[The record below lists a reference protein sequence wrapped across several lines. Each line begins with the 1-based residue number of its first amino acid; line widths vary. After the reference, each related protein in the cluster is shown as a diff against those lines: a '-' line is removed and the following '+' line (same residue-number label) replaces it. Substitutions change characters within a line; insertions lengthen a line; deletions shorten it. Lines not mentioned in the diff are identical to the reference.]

1 MSALL
6 VFYDG
11 FAFRDGEEERA
22 LPGRFRFTLG
32 NLQFEHASGTLELPL
47 SRLILDQNSA
57 GNLVFHDAGTGWWI
71 ESADERILNDVFL
84 LRQTHLR
91 AQARELRERR
101 EGNRSLKYALI
112 FLAGFAGIFFIG
124 WLLVR
129 AAANSLVNHA
139 PVAWEEHLTDTIIAE
154 HPKLFVTDTNDAR
167 ITVVTQLVA
176 RLAAA
181 LPPAERHYQFRA
193 VILERYIDN
202 AFALPGGRIFVFKGL
217 LDRVQKPEEL
227 AGVLAHEMAHVTQR
241 HGLRK
246 LIASGGP
253 YYVLRLFVSD
263 QQGVLS
269 AISSGSQL
277 LVGQQ
282 YSRSMERDADTI
294 GWHYLMAA
302 NIDPRGMADFFQLQ
316 TEGEA
321 ATIIPEMFRSHPAN
335 SERIASLN
343 RLWEKSERKSGFV
356 QLPAGMATHES
367 KPCQHKIDFRFP
379 DCQPTVWPAINSSG
393 NGVCRP
399 IMGKLFRCFGT
410 DDFYL
415 GGTACRRP

>member
-6 VFYDG
+6 VIYNG
-11 FAFRDGEEERA
+11 FAFQEGEEEQA
-22 LPGRFRFTLG
+22 IPGRFRFTFG
-32 NLQFEHASGTLELPL
+32 SLQFEHASGTMELPL
-47 SRLILDQNSA
+47 SRLILDQKAA
-57 GNLVFHDAGTGWWI
+57 GNLVFHDAGTGWWV
-71 ESADERILNDVFL
+71 ESSDARILNDVFL

-91 AQARELRERR
+91 TQARQLRERR

-112 FLAGFAGIFFIG
+112 FLTGFAAVFFIG
-124 WLLVR
+124 WLLAK
-129 AAANSLVNHA
+129 AAANSLANHA
-139 PVAWEEHLTDTIIAE
+139 PIAWEEHLTDKVIAE

-181 LPPAERHYQFRA
+181 LQPAERRYQFRA
-193 VILERYIDN
+193 ALIDRPVVN
-202 AFALPGGRIFVFKGL
+202 AFALPGGRIFVFRGL

-246 LIASGGP
+246 LIAGGGP

-263 QQGVLS
+263 RQGVLS
-269 AISSGSQL
+269 AISAGSQL
-277 LVGQQ
+277 LVNQY
-282 YSRSMERDADTI
+282 YSRDTEREADTI

-302 NIDPRGMADFFQLQ
+302 NIDPRGLADFFQLQ

-321 ATIIPEMFRSHPAN
+321 ATTIPEMFRSHPAT

-343 RLWEKSERKSGFV
+343 QLWEKSERKSGFV
-356 QLPAGMATHES
+356 PLPAMTNAPLT
-367 KPCQHKIDFRFP
+367 
-379 DCQPTVWPAINSSG
+379 
-393 NGVCRP
+393 P
-399 IMGKLFRCFGT
+399 IQERLLRLFHPPRQ
-410 DDFYL
+410 
-415 GGTACRRP
+415 

>member
-6 VFYDG
+6 VIYDG
-11 FAFRDGEEERA
+11 FAFQEGEEEQA
-22 LPGRFRFTLG
+22 LPGRFRFTFG
-32 NLQFEHASGTLELPL
+32 DLQFEHASGTLELPL

-124 WLLVR
+124 WLLVK
-129 AAANSLVNHA
+129 AAANSLANHA
-139 PVAWEEHLTDTIIAE
+139 PVAWEEHLTDKVIAE

-193 VILERYIDN
+193 VILDRYIDN

-246 LIASGGP
+246 LITGGGP
-253 YYVLRLFVSD
+253 YYILRLFVSD
-263 QQGVLS
+263 RQGVLS
-269 AISSGSQL
+269 AISAGSQM

-282 YSRSMERDADTI
+282 YSRGMEHDADTI

-356 QLPAGMATHES
+356 QLPAMTNAPVTSLQERVLRLFN
-367 KPCQHKIDFRFP
+367 P
-379 DCQPTVWPAINSSG
+379 PTVTNHP
-393 NGVCRP
+393 
-399 IMGKLFRCFGT
+399 
-410 DDFYL
+410 
-415 GGTACRRP
+415 

>member
-1 MSALL
+1 VSVLL
-6 VFYDG
+6 VNYDG
-11 FAFRDGEEERA
+11 FAFRDGEEEQV
-22 LPGRFRFTLG
+22 LPGRFRFTLI
-32 NLQFEHASGTLELPL
+32 NLQFEHASGILELPL

-57 GNLVFHDAGTGWWI
+57 GNLVFHDAGTDWWI
-71 ESADERILNDVFL
+71 ESADGRILNDNFL

-112 FLAGFAGIFFIG
+112 FLAGFAGFFFIG
-124 WLLVR
+124 WLLAK
-129 AAANSLVNHA
+129 AAANSLANHA
-139 PVAWEEHLTDTIIAE
+139 PVAWEEHLTDKVIAE

-193 VILERYIDN
+193 VILDRYIDN

-246 LIASGGP
+246 LIAGGGP
-253 YYVLRLFVSD
+253 YYILRLFVSD

-269 AISSGSQL
+269 VISAGSQL
-277 LVGQQ
+277 LVNQY
-282 YSRSMERDADTI
+282 YSRDVEREADTI

-302 NIDPRGMADFFQLQ
+302 NIDPRGLADFFQLQ
-316 TEGEA
+316 TEGENA
-321 ATIIPEMFRSHPAN
+321 DTIPEMFRSHPAA

-343 RLWEKSERKSGFV
+343 RLWEKNERKSGFV
-356 QLPAGMATHES
+356 TLPAL
-367 KPCQHKIDFRFP
+367 
-379 DCQPTVWPAINSSG
+379 PAMTNTPLTSLQERLLRSFKSL
-393 NGVCRP
+393 P
-399 IMGKLFRCFGT
+399 K
-410 DDFYL
+410 
-415 GGTACRRP
+415 

>member
-1 MSALL
+1 VSALL
-6 VFYDG
+6 VIYDG
-11 FAFRDGEEERA
+11 FAFQEGEEEQA
-22 LPGRFRFTLG
+22 LPGRFRFTFG
-32 NLQFEHASGTLELPL
+32 DLQFEHASGTLELPL

-71 ESADERILNDVFL
+71 ESADGRILNDVFL
-84 LRQTHLR
+84 LRQAHLR

-112 FLAGFAGIFFIG
+112 FLAGFAGFFFIG
-124 WLLVR
+124 WLLVK
-129 AAANSLVNHA
+129 AAANSLANHA
-139 PVAWEEHLTDTIIAE
+139 PVAWEEHLTDKVIAE
-154 HPKLFVTDTNDAR
+154 HPKLFIIETNDAR
-167 ITVVTQLVA
+167 IGVVAQLVA

-181 LPPAERHYQFRA
+181 LPPAERRYQFRA
-193 VILERYIDN
+193 ALIDRPVVN
-202 AFALPGGRIFVFKGL
+202 AFALPGGRIFVFTGL

-246 LIASGGP
+246 LIAGGGP
-253 YYVLRLFVSD
+253 YYILRLFVSD

-269 AISSGSQL
+269 AISAGSQL
-277 LVGQQ
+277 LVNQY
-282 YSRSMERDADTI
+282 YSRDVEHEADTI

-302 NIDPRGMADFFQLQ
+302 NIDPRGLADFFRLQ

-321 ATIIPEMFRSHPAN
+321 ATTIPEMFRSHPAT

-356 QLPAGMATHES
+356 QLPA
-367 KPCQHKIDFRFP
+367 
-379 DCQPTVWPAINSSG
+379 W
-393 NGVCRP
+393 NG
-399 IMGKLFRCFGT
+399 KS
-410 DDFYL
+410 
-415 GGTACRRP
+415 

>member
-1 MSALL
+1 VSVLL
-6 VFYDG
+6 VNYDG
-11 FAFRDGEEERA
+11 FAFRDGEEEQV
-22 LPGRFRFTLG
+22 LPGRFRFTLI
-32 NLQFEHASGTLELPL
+32 NLQFEHASGILELPL

-57 GNLVFHDAGTGWWI
+57 GNLLFHDAETGWWI
-71 ESADERILNDVFL
+71 ESADGRILNDNYL

-91 AQARELRERR
+91 AQARALRERR
-101 EGNRSLKYALI
+101 EGNRSLKYALT
-112 FLAGFAGIFFIG
+112 FLAGFAGVFFIG
-124 WLLVR
+124 WLLAK
-129 AAANSLVNHA
+129 AAANSLANHA
-139 PVAWEEHLTDTIIAE
+139 PVAWEEHLTDKVIAE

-167 ITVVTQLVA
+167 ITIVTQLVA

-193 VILERYIDN
+193 VILDRYIDN

-246 LIASGGP
+246 LIAGGGP

-269 AISSGSQL
+269 VISAGSQL
-277 LVGQQ
+277 LVNQS
-282 YSRSMERDADTI
+282 YSRNAEREADTI

-302 NIDPRGMADFFQLQ
+302 NIDPRGLADFFQLE
-316 TEGEA
+316 TEGENA
-321 ATIIPEMFRSHPAN
+321 DTIPEMFRSHPAT

-356 QLPAGMATHES
+356 TLPAL
-367 KPCQHKIDFRFP
+367 
-379 DCQPTVWPAINSSG
+379 PAMTNASLTSLQE
-393 NGVCRP
+393 RLLRSFKSLP
-399 IMGKLFRCFGT
+399 K
-410 DDFYL
+410 
-415 GGTACRRP
+415 